1 MDWGSILSGSIQQA
15 LGPTA
20 VIYALAAIGL
30 NVNFGYTGL
39 LNFGQVGFAEH
50 RGVPVASIADD
61 ITARELQRHGALVL
75 VTEIPVGDVSE
86 PMAIAAATSLARGAT
101 DLVAQVDLGAM
112 VVIGGDTATAVLGDT
127 RIPMSGASFSGHVPA
142 SAGVGSQGPLSPM
155 WLFRTAQRSLPQQ

>member
-1 MDWGSILSGSIQQA
+1 MPSA
-15 LGPTA
+15 TP
-20 VIYALAAIGL
+20 
-30 NVNFGYTGL
+30 
-39 LNFGQVGFAEH
+39 
-50 RGVPVASIADD
+50 IADD

-127 RIPMSGASFSGHVPA
+127 RVRVLGSLGPGEALIEADRFDMPIVTRSGGF
-142 SAGVGSQGPLSPM
+142 GPDHALVDLLSRM
-155 WLFRTAQRSLPQQ
+155 RGA